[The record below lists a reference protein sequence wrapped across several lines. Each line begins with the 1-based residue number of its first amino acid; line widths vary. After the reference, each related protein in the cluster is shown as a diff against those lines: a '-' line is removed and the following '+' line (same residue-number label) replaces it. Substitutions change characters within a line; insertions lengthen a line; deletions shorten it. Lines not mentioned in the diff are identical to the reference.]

1 MSQPATS
8 PLNARLVLFA
18 VIGLFVLGAWQ
29 LLFAPAS
36 GAQLGNRK
44 LQISDSLASDPSIY
58 ALSFDLSSSG
68 NLGSIDIE
76 FCSNS
81 AINGD
86 PCVAPNGLD
95 LSGVTLS
102 SQTGQTGFTIN
113 GASTNN
119 RLILSR
125 AATLPA
131 PVGPVSY
138 TFTNAIN
145 PSSPGAYYVRL
156 QTFATTDASGSAS
169 DYGGNAYAINADLSI
184 SAEVPPYIIFC
195 TAVSIPGNSCANA
208 AGDYINF
215 GELSSTRAS
224 RGSSQMLTATNARN
238 GYSISIAGTTLI
250 SGNNVINQLA
260 VNDVSRP
267 GTAQFG
273 LNLRANV
280 SPAGGLDPS
289 GPGVATPTAAYNVP
303 NFYRFTSN
311 ETVVTGTAPDDLRLY
326 TASYIVNVPAAQP
339 TGVYVSTVTYICLA
353 NF

>member
-8 PLNARLVLFA
+8 PLNVRLIAGA
-18 VIGLFVLGAWQ
+18 VIGLFLLGFWQ
-29 LLFAPAS
+29 QLFAPAA

-44 LQISDSLASDPSIY
+44 LQISDSIASEPSVY

-68 NLGSIDIE
+68 NLGSIEIE

-81 AINGD
+81 AISGD
-86 PCVAPNGLD
+86 PCTPPNGLD
-95 LSGVTLS
+95 LSGVILS
-102 SQTGQTGFTIN
+102 DQTGQIGFSID

-119 RLILSR
+119 RIILSR
-125 AATLPA
+125 PAALPA

-138 TFTNAIN
+138 TFSNVIN
-145 PSSPGAYYVRL
+145 PDSPGSYYARL
-156 QTFATTDASGSAS
+156 QTFAATDASGSAS
-169 DYGGNAYAINADLSI
+169 DYGGSAFAINSNLSI

-195 TAVSIPGNSCANA
+195 TAVSIPGSSCANA
-208 AGDYINF
+208 DGDYINF

-224 RGSSQMLTATNARN
+224 RGSSQMLTATNARY
-238 GYSISIAGTTLI
+238 GYSISITGTTLI
-250 SGNNVINQLA
+250 SGNNVITQLTA
-260 VNDVSRP
+260 SDVSRP
-267 GTAQFG
+267 GTPQFG
-273 LNLRANV
+273 LNLRANT

-289 GPGVATPTAAYNVP
+289 GPGVAAPTAAYDVP
-303 NFYRFTSN
+303 NFYRFSAN
-311 ETVVTGTAPDDLRLY
+311 ETVATTTAADDLRLY

>member
-8 PLNARLVLFA
+8 ALNVRLIVFA
-18 VIGLFVLGAWQ
+18 VIGLLLLGFWQ
-29 LLFAPAS
+29 QLFAPAA

-44 LQISDSLASDPSIY
+44 LQISDSIASEPSSY

-68 NLGSIDIE
+68 NLGSIEVE

-81 AINGD
+81 AISGD
-86 PCVAPNGLD
+86 PCTAPNGLD

-102 SQTGQTGFTIN
+102 NQTGQTGFTIN

-125 AATLPA
+125 AVALPA
-131 PVGPVSY
+131 LVGPVSY

-145 PSSPGAYYVRL
+145 PISPGAYYVRL
-156 QTFATTDASGSAS
+156 QTFAATDASGNAS
-169 DYGGNAYAINADLSI
+169 DYGGSAFAINSNLSI
-184 SAEVPPYIIFC
+184 NAEVPPYIIFC

-208 AGDYINF
+208 DGNYINF
-215 GELSSTRAS
+215 GELSSARAS

-238 GYSISIAGTTLI
+238 GYSISIAGTTLM

-273 LNLRANV
+273 LNLRANA

-289 GPGVATPTAAYNVP
+289 GPGVAAPTAAYNVP
-303 NFYRFTSN
+303 NFYRFTTN
-311 ETVVTGTAPDDLRLY
+311 EAVVTGTAPDDLRLY
-326 TASYIVNVPAAQP
+326 TASYIVNVPIAQP
-339 TGVYVSTVTYICLA
+339 AGVYVSTVTYICLA